1 MVEMTERTGSSVAT
15 STVSVTRA
23 SALPLVPSIFMP
35 RKRLRIALLH
45 WIFLVVYSS
54 APHRANQSDT
64 ILTEL
69 ELAEQLF
76 RTQAEPVKCKGKQAA
91 QKG

>member
-1 MVEMTERTGSSVAT
+1 VLQRFHWCLLFLCPE
-15 STVSVTRA
+15 
-23 SALPLVPSIFMP
+23 SAFESHY
-35 RKRLRIALLH
+35 LH

-54 APHRANQSDT
+54 APRRANQSDT

-76 RTQAEPVKCKGKQAA
+76 RTQAEPVNCKGKQDA
-91 QKG
+91 QEG